1 MEIAY
6 TELNEDNLVAGAE
19 AILFAAGDPV
29 ETSRIAQTLCILD
42 RDVEPILNKLQARYD
57 ERKSAIRVLKLGQ
70 SWQLGTR
77 EEYAP
82 LIRTAMEK
90 KRMQPLSNAAME
102 ALTIIAYNQPASKG
116 FVERVR
122 GIDSSSVINSLV
134 DKGLLEEAGRID
146 VPGHPIGYQ
155 TTPLF
160 LRAFGLTSLMDLPEP
175 RKKQEETFSGELQPF
190 AEDITVASPE
200 PAAESDSALTAA
212 ELDALAEAAFSPA
225 ETEETAT

>member
-1 MEIAY
+1 MEVSLI
-6 TELNEDNLVAGAE
+6 ELNESQLLTSAE
-19 AILFAAGDPV
+19 AILFAAGEPV
-29 ETSRIAQTLCILD
+29 ETSRIASTLNIAESAVGEL
-42 RDVEPILNKLQARYD
+42 LQKLQTRYD
-57 ERKSAIRVLKLGQ
+57 ETGSAIRVLHLGN

-77 EEYAP
+77 EEYAS

-160 LRAFGLTSLMDLPEP
+160 LRAFGLSSLMELPEP
-175 RKKQEETFSGELQPF
+175 KRRQEEEFTGELEGF
-190 AEDITVASPE
+190 GEEETPE
-200 PAAESDSALTAA
+200 TAGIP
-212 ELDALAEAAFSPA
+212 EETS
-225 ETEETAT
+225 ETEEDA

>member
-1 MEIAY
+1 MDE
-6 TELNEDNLVAGAE
+6 ERLVSAAE
-19 AILFAAGDPV
+19 AILFAAGEPV
-29 ETSRIAQTLCILD
+29 ETSRIAQTLNVLD
-42 RDVEPILNKLQARYD
+42 RDVEKLLEQLSARY
-57 ERKSAIRVLKLGQ
+57 EQTGSAIRVLKLGK

-160 LRAFGLTSLMDLPEP
+160 LRAFGLSSLMELPEP
-175 RKKQEETFSGELQPF
+175 RKKEEEEFSGELEPF
-190 AEDITVASPE
+190 AEDLVPGAEDAPAEAE
-200 PAAESDSALTAA
+200 PT
-212 ELDALAEAAFSPA
+212 AEAAEPA
-225 ETEETAT
+225 PETAQEDGI

>member
-1 MEIAY
+1 MDEERLISA
-6 TELNEDNLVAGAE
+6 AE
-19 AILFAAGDPV
+19 AILFAAGEPV
-29 ETSRIAQTLCILD
+29 ETTRLAQTLCILD
-42 RDVEPILNKLQARYD
+42 RDVEPLMNRLETRYEETD
-57 ERKSAIRVLKLGQ
+57 SAIRVLRLGTM
-70 SWQLGTR
+70 WQLGTR
-77 EEYAP
+77 EEFAP
-82 LIRTAMEK
+82 IIRTAMEK

-160 LRAFGLTSLMDLPEP
+160 LRAFGLESLMDLPEP
-175 RKKQEETFSGELQPF
+175 RKKEEEQFAGELAAFGEEIP
-190 AEDITVASPE
+190 DASE
-200 PAAESDSALTAA
+200 TAA
-212 ELDALAEAAFSPA
+212 LPEDG
-225 ETEETAT
+225 ET

>member
-1 MEIAY
+1 MDEERLISA
-6 TELNEDNLVAGAE
+6 AE
-19 AILFAAGDPV
+19 AILFAAGEPV
-29 ETSRIAQTLCILD
+29 ETARLAQTLNILE
-42 RDVEPILNKLQARYD
+42 RDVELLLHQLQARYD
-57 ERKSAIRVLKLGQ
+57 ETGSAIRVLKLGRQ
-70 SWQLGTR
+70 WQLGTR
-77 EEYAP
+77 EEFAP

-160 LRAFGLTSLMDLPEP
+160 LRAFGLSSLMDLPEP
-175 RKKQEETFSGELQPF
+175 RKKEEEFAGELTPF
-190 AEDITVASPE
+190 AED
-200 PAAESDSALTAA
+200 
-212 ELDALAEAAFSPA
+212 AAFTAGTAGASEDTALPD
-225 ETEETAT
+225 ETPMEDDET

>member
-1 MEIAY
+1 MDEERLISA
-6 TELNEDNLVAGAE
+6 AE
-19 AILFAAGDPV
+19 AILFAAGEPV
-29 ETSRIAQTLCILD
+29 ETTRLAQTLCILD
-42 RDVEPILNKLQARYD
+42 RDVELLMNRLETRYEETD
-57 ERKSAIRVLKLGQ
+57 SALRVLCLGTM
-70 SWQLGTR
+70 WQLGTR
-77 EEYAP
+77 EEFAP
-82 LIRTAMEK
+82 IIRTAMEK

-160 LRAFGLTSLMDLPEP
+160 LRAFGLESLMDLPEP
-175 RKKQEETFSGELQPF
+175 RKKEEEQFAGEL
-190 AEDITVASPE
+190 
-200 PAAESDSALTAA
+200 
-212 ELDALAEAAFSPA
+212 AAFGEENPGASEIAALPEDG
-225 ETEETAT
+225 ET

>member
-1 MEIAY
+1 MEEERLISA
-6 TELNEDNLVAGAE
+6 VE

-29 ETSRIAQTLCILD
+29 ETSRIAQTLTIL
-42 RDVEPILNKLQARYD
+42 EKEAEQLLTLLQERYD
-57 ERKSAIRVLKLGQ
+57 TTGSSLHVLKLGKA
-70 SWQLGTR
+70 WQLGTR
-77 EEYAP
+77 EEFAP
-82 LIRTAMEK
+82 YIRTAMEK
-90 KRMQPLSNAAME
+90 KRMTPLTNAAME

-160 LRAFGLTSLMDLPEP
+160 LRAFGLSSLMDLPEP
-175 RKKQEETFSGELQPF
+175 RKKEEEEFSGELEPF
-190 AEDITVASPE
+190 AEDLPTLPQEGAPAPAPE
-200 PAAESDSALTAA
+200 PVES
-212 ELDALAEAAFSPA
+212 A
-225 ETEETAT
+225 ETSQDTEDTEA

>member
-1 MEIAY
+1 MEISY
-6 TELNEDNLVAGAE
+6 VELNEERLLPSAE
-19 AILFAAGDPV
+19 AILFAAGEPV
-29 ETSRIAQTLCILD
+29 ETSRIASTLNITESAVGEL
-42 RDVEPILNKLQARYD
+42 LNKLQTRYD
-57 ERKSAIRVLKLGQ
+57 ETNSAIRVLKLGR

-77 EEYAP
+77 EEFAP

-160 LRAFGLTSLMDLPEP
+160 LRAFGLESLMDLPEP
-175 RKKQEETFSGELQPF
+175 QRRQEEEFTGELEGF
-190 AEDITVASPE
+190 SEE
-200 PAAESDSALTAA
+200 ETAG
-212 ELDALAEAAFSPA
+212 EPA
-225 ETEETAT
+225 ETPEEPENTAQETEGDA

>member
-1 MEIAY
+1 MD
-6 TELNEDNLVAGAE
+6 ELVTMAE

-29 ETSRIAQTLCILD
+29 ETFQLAQALRIAESDVPPLMETL
-42 RDVEPILNKLQARYD
+42 RSRYTQIQ
-57 ERKSAIRVLKLGQ
+57 SAVTVVKTGNA
-70 SWQLGTR
+70 WQLGTR
-77 EEYAP
+77 KEYADI
-82 LIRTAMEK
+82 IRAALET

-155 TTPLF
+155 TTALF
-160 LRAFGLTSLMDLPEP
+160 LRAFGLSSLEELPEP
-175 RKKQEETFSGELQPF
+175 GKGASEAFTGELDGF
-190 AEDITVASPE
+190 SEEADE
-200 PAAESDSALTAA
+200 PPAES
-212 ELDALAEAAFSPA
+212 
-225 ETEETAT
+225 

>member
-1 MEIAY
+1 MDEERLISA
-6 TELNEDNLVAGAE
+6 AE
-19 AILFAAGDPV
+19 AILFAAGEPV
-29 ETSRIAQTLCILD
+29 ETTRLAQTLCILD
-42 RDVEPILNKLQARYD
+42 RDVELLMNRLETRYEETD
-57 ERKSAIRVLKLGQ
+57 SALRVLCLGTM
-70 SWQLGTR
+70 WQLGTR
-77 EEYAP
+77 EEFAP
-82 LIRTAMEK
+82 IIRTAMEK

-160 LRAFGLTSLMDLPEP
+160 LRAFGLESLMDLPEP
-175 RKKQEETFSGELQPF
+175 RKKEEEQFAGELAAFGEEIPG
-190 AEDITVASPE
+190 ASE
-200 PAAESDSALTAA
+200 PAVLPEDG
-212 ELDALAEAAFSPA
+212 
-225 ETEETAT
+225 ET

>member
-1 MEIAY
+1 MDVE
-6 TELNEDNLVAGAE
+6 NLVSATE

-29 ETSRIAQTLCILD
+29 ETSRIAQTLTILD
-42 RDVEPILNKLQARYD
+42 SEAEMLLTHLQDRYD
-57 ERKSAIRVLKLGQ
+57 QTGSALRVLKLGKA
-70 SWQLGTR
+70 WQLGTR
-77 EEYAP
+77 EEFAP
-82 LIRTAMEK
+82 YIRTAMEK
-90 KRMQPLSNAAME
+90 KRMTPLSNAAME

-160 LRAFGLTSLMDLPEP
+160 LRAFGLSSLMDLPEP
-175 RKKQEETFSGELQPF
+175 HKKDEEEFSGELEPF
-190 AEDITVASPE
+190 ADDLPKLPADTAPEDTAPE
-200 PAAESDSALTAA
+200 EPTPEQ
-212 ELDALAEAAFSPA
+212 PA
-225 ETEETAT
+225 EPPEETTI

>member
-1 MEIAY
+1 MDEERLISA
-6 TELNEDNLVAGAE
+6 AE
-19 AILFAAGDPV
+19 AILFAAGEPV
-29 ETSRIAQTLCILD
+29 ETTRIAQTLCILD
-42 RDVEPILNKLQARYD
+42 RDVELIMNRLETRYEETD
-57 ERKSAIRVLKLGQ
+57 SAIRVLRLGTM
-70 SWQLGTR
+70 WQLGTR
-77 EEYAP
+77 EEFAP
-82 LIRTAMEK
+82 IIRTAMEK

-160 LRAFGLTSLMDLPEP
+160 LRAFGLESLMDLPEP
-175 RKKQEETFSGELQPF
+175 RKKEEEQFAGEL
-190 AEDITVASPE
+190 
-200 PAAESDSALTAA
+200 
-212 ELDALAEAAFSPA
+212 AAFGEDAPGASEIAALPEDG
-225 ETEETAT
+225 ET